1 MNLKS
6 KITLTFF
13 FAIFSIIS
21 FAQTGVVRGTI
32 KDAATDEDIIGA
44 TVRIDGTTLGASTDI
59 NGFFSIS
66 KVPVGK
72 RKVIISYV
80 SYKQKEIEVTA
91 ETDKVIEINT
101 TLQEDKVILQEVK
114 VVANRIT
121 GTEVSVISEI
131 KASQMIVSGIS
142 SAQIGKTLDR
152 NAAEVV
158 KRVPGVTIFG
168 NRFINIRGLNER
180 YNTVM
185 LNNVFTPSME
195 TDVRSFSF
203 DIIPSNQI
211 DRILIFKSPA
221 AELPGEFSGGV
232 VKIFTK
238 SIPDQ
243 NFLTIDLGGSYR
255 EGTTNKDF
263 FEPQHGNNYWLGFND
278 GYSDLPKFF
287 PATKNEINSAG
298 SERLAQ
304 IGQSLKN
311 NWTPLQSTAMPDL
324 RLSLTG
330 GFKIQ
335 KGGLRIGNFSAINY
349 SNAYTNFD
357 MQRNDFEFS
366 QIAKNGEAGEVFNFS
381 DKQYTHAVRLGVLH
395 NWAFRLNDKNTIEL
409 KNLFNQMSNGQF
421 VNRTGFDSGNKWNIR
436 SFDQVYRGIYSGQLV
451 GKHTL
456 IKDKTTLDW
465 VLGYNNSYRD
475 QPDYKRFRYN
485 IDGTTPTLLVPQ
497 GSAQTF
503 NLGRTNIQMIENS
516 YTGGVNLIQ
525 KIVVKKAAQKED
537 NKELELKMGVFYEMK
552 NRQFDARNLGYV
564 QASSAN
570 FNTGS
575 LPIEQIFAQ
584 GNINN
589 TTGVKIDEQTNPND
603 SYTAKNNLM
612 AYYVSGNY
620 SLTKKLNAIIGVR
633 VENNSQKLD
642 SYDLINN
649 PLNYNNT
656 KTNLLPSANITYNL
670 SEKSLFR
677 VAYGRTLNRPEFRE
691 IAPFSFYDFV
701 NNRNI
706 TGNPKLQNAQ
716 VQNVDFRY
724 EFYPTPSEIV
734 SIAGFY
740 KKFTNPIEVVFA
752 SGSNPNL
759 SFENAESAYS
769 SGIEL
774 ETRKS
779 LENLTKSS
787 FISKLSLTF
796 NAAFIYSRVKLNSS
810 IAANQSNNRPLQ
822 GQSPYVINGGLG
834 YSDSKKQLQINILYN
849 VIGKRIYAVGNNYG
863 FQYPDWYE
871 MPRNVIDVTF
881 SKGIGKSLLL
891 KGGVTDILNSRN
903 LVLQDGNQ
911 DRNFDIDTDQ
921 IIQSYR
927 SGRVYSLGLSYTF
940 NKK

>member
-1 MNLKS
+1 MNTKF
-6 KITLTFF
+6 KISFLFF
-13 FAIFSIIS
+13 FLFSIIS

-32 KDAATDEDIIGA
+32 KDAATNEDIIGA
-44 TVRIDGTTLGASTDI
+44 TVKIDGSTLGAATDI

-66 KVPVGK
+66 RVPVGK
-72 RKVIISYV
+72 KKVVISYV
-80 SYKQKEIEVTA
+80 SYKTKEIEINV
-91 ETDKVIEINT
+91 ESDKVIEINT
-101 TLQEDKVILQEVK
+101 TIQEDKVVLQEVK

-131 KASQMIVSGIS
+131 KASQMVVSGIS

-211 DRILIFKSPA
+211 DRILVFKSPA
-221 AELPGEFSGGV
+221 AELPAEFSGGV

-243 NFLTIDLGGSYR
+243 NFLTVDLGGSYR
-255 EGTTNKDF
+255 EGTTSKDF
-263 FEPQHGNNYWLGFND
+263 FEPQHGANYWTGFND

-287 PATKNEINSAG
+287 PTTKKEINGAG
-298 SERLAQ
+298 AERLSQ
-304 IGQSLKN
+304 IGQMLKN
-311 NWTPLQSTAMPDL
+311 NWTPLQSKAAPDL

-335 KGGLRIGNFSAINY
+335 KGALRIGNFSAVNY
-349 SNAYTNFD
+349 SNSYTNFN
-357 MQRNDFEFS
+357 MQRNDYEFS
-366 QIAKNGEAGEVFNFS
+366 QILKNGEAGEVFNFS
-381 DKQYTHAVRLGVLH
+381 DKQYTHAIRLGVLH
-395 NWAFRLNDKNTIEL
+395 NWAFRLNDNHTIEV

-421 VNRTGFDSGNKWNIR
+421 VNRTGFDSGNNWNIR
-436 SFDQVYRGIYSGQLV
+436 SFDQVYRGIYSGQV
-451 GKHTL
+451 TGKHTL
-456 IKDKTTLDW
+456 VKDKTTLDW
-465 VLGYNNSYRD
+465 VIGYNNSYRN

-485 IDGTTPTLLVPQ
+485 LDGTTPILLVPQ

-503 NLGRTNIQMIENS
+503 NLGRTNIQMTEGAI
-516 YTGGVNLIQ
+516 TGGVNLVQ
-525 KIVVKKAAQKED
+525 KLVVKKAAQKED

-570 FNTGS
+570 FNIGN
-575 LPIEQIFAQ
+575 LPIQQIFAP
-584 GNINN
+584 GNINS

-603 SYTAKNNLM
+603 SYNAKNNLL

-620 SLTKKLNAIIGVR
+620 SLTKRLNAILGVR
-633 VENNSQKLD
+633 VENNSQRLD
-642 SYDLINN
+642 SYDLVNN

-656 KTNLLPSANITYNL
+656 KTNVLPSANVTYNL

-677 VAYGRTLNRPEFRE
+677 MAYGQTLNRPEFRE

-706 TGNPKLQNAQ
+706 TGNPKLKNAQ

-769 SGIEL
+769 TGIEL
-774 ETRKS
+774 EARKS
-779 LENLTKSS
+779 LEGLSQSS
-787 FISKLSLTF
+787 FLNKLSLTF

-810 IAANQSNNRPLQ
+810 IAANQSDNRPLQ
-822 GQSPYVINGGLG
+822 GQSPYVINGGIG
-834 YSDSKKQLQINILYN
+834 YNDTKKQLQINILYN

-871 MPRNVIDVTF
+871 MPRNVVDVTF
-881 SKGIGKSLLL
+881 SKGLGKNLML
-891 KGGVTDILNSRN
+891 KGGVTDLLNARN

-911 DRNFDIDTDQ
+911 DKVFDINKDQ

-927 SGRVYSLGLSYTF
+927 AGRVYSLGLAYTF
-940 NKK
+940 NKR

>member
-1 MNLKS
+1 MNAKFKVSFLF
-6 KITLTFF
+6 LFL
-13 FAIFSIIS
+13 FSIIA

-44 TVRIDGTTLGASTDI
+44 TVKIDGSTLGAATDI
-59 NGFFSIS
+59 NGFFSIA

-72 RKVIISYV
+72 KKVIISYV
-80 SYKQKEIEVTA
+80 SYKTKEIEINVEA
-91 ETDKVIEINT
+91 DKVIEINT
-101 TLQEDKVILQEVK
+101 TIQEDKVVLQEVK

-131 KASQMIVSGIS
+131 KASQMVVSGIS

-211 DRILIFKSPA
+211 DRILVFKSPA
-221 AELPGEFSGGV
+221 AELPAEFSGGV

-243 NFLTIDLGGSYR
+243 NFLTVDMGGSYR
-255 EGTTNKDF
+255 EGTTSKDF
-263 FEPQHGNNYWLGFND
+263 FEPKHGANYWTGFND
-278 GYSDLPKFF
+278 GYSDLPKYF
-287 PATKNEINSAG
+287 PATKTDIINAG
-298 SERLAQ
+298 ADRLSQ
-304 IGQSLKN
+304 IGQMLKN
-311 NWTPLQSTAMPDL
+311 NWTPLQSKALPDL
-324 RLSLTG
+324 RFSMTG

-335 KGGLRIGNFSAINY
+335 KGELKIGNFSAVNY
-349 SNAYTNFD
+349 SNSYTNFE
-357 MQRNDFEFS
+357 MQRNDYEFS
-366 QIAKNGEAGEVFNFS
+366 QIMKNGEAGEVFNFN

-395 NWAFRLNDKNTIEL
+395 NWAFRLNEKNTIEF
-409 KNLFNQMSNGQF
+409 KNLFNQLSNGQF

-456 IKDKTTLDW
+456 IKDKTNIDW
-465 VLGYNNSYRD
+465 VVGYNNSYRD

-485 IDGTTPTLLVPQ
+485 LDGTTPILLVPQ

-503 NLGRTNIQMIENS
+503 NLGRTNIQMAEAS
-516 YTGGVNLIQ
+516 YTAGVNLVQ

-537 NKELELKMGVFYEMK
+537 KKELELKAGVYYELK
-552 NRQFDARNLGYV
+552 DRQFDARNLGYV

-570 FNTGS
+570 FNVGS
-575 LPIEQIFAQ
+575 LPIEQIFAP

-603 SYTAKNNLM
+603 SYTAKNTLL

-620 SLTKKLNAIIGVR
+620 SLTKKLNAIVGVR
-633 VENNSQKLD
+633 VENNTQKLD
-642 SYDLINN
+642 SYDLVNN
-649 PLNYNNT
+649 PLKYNNP
-656 KTNLLPSANITYNL
+656 KTNILPSTNVTYNF
-670 SEKSLFR
+670 SEKLLLR
-677 VAYGRTLNRPEFRE
+677 VAYGQTLNRPEFRE

-706 TGNPKLQNAQ
+706 TGNPNLRNAQ
-716 VQNVDFRY
+716 VQNVDLRY
-724 EFYPTPSEIV
+724 EFYPTPAEVV
-734 SIAGFY
+734 SIAAFY

-759 SFENAESAYS
+759 SFANAASAFS

-779 LENLTKSS
+779 LEGLTSS
-787 FISKLSLTF
+787 PFLNKLNVTF
-796 NAAFIYSRVKLNSS
+796 NAAFIYSRVKLSS
-810 IAANQSNNRPLQ
+810 DIAANQSNNRPLQ

-834 YSDSKKQLQINILYN
+834 YNDAKKQLQINILYN

-863 FQYPDWYE
+863 YQYPDWYE
-871 MPRNVIDVTF
+871 MPRNVVDVTF
-881 SKGIGKSLLL
+881 SKGIGKNLVL
-891 KGGVTDILNSRN
+891 KGGITDVLNARN

-911 DRNFDIDTDQ
+911 DGKFDINQDQ
-921 IIQSYR
+921 VIQSYR
-927 SGRVYSLGLSYTF
+927 AGRVYSLGVAYTF
-940 NKK
+940 SKK

>member
-1 MNLKS
+1 MNFKS
-6 KITLTFF
+6 KTAFTFLFLFFSFIT
-13 FAIFSIIS
+13 
-21 FAQTGVVRGTI
+21 FAQSGVVRGTI

-44 TVRIDGTTLGASTDI
+44 AVKIGNTTMGAATDI
-59 NGFFSIS
+59 NGFFSLS

-72 RKVIISYV
+72 QKVIISYV
-80 SYKQKEIEVTA
+80 SYKTKEIEITVEA
-91 ETDKVIEINT
+91 DKVLEINT
-101 TLQEDKVILQEVK
+101 TLQEDKVMLQEVK
-114 VVANRIT
+114 VVGQRIT
-121 GTEVSVISEI
+121 GTEISVISEI

-195 TDVRSFSF
+195 ADVRSFSF

-221 AELPGEFSGGV
+221 AELPAEFSGGV

-243 NFLTIDLGGSYR
+243 NFLTVDLGGSYR
-255 EGTTNKDF
+255 EGTTGKDF
-263 FEPQHGNNYWLGFND
+263 FEPQHGKNYSLGFND
-278 GYSDLPKFF
+278 GYSALPKFF
-287 PATKNEINSAG
+287 PATKNEINGAG
-298 SERLAQ
+298 AERLAQ
-304 IGQSLKN
+304 IGQSLRN
-311 NWTPLQSTAMPDL
+311 NWTPLQTTAIPDL
-324 RLSLTG
+324 RVSLTG
-330 GFKIQ
+330 GFRIQ
-335 KGGLRIGNFSAINY
+335 KGGLRIGNFSAVNY
-349 SNAYTNFD
+349 SKSYTNFD

-366 QIAKNGEAGEVFNFS
+366 QIARNGEAGEVFNFS
-381 DKQYTHAVRLGVLH
+381 DKQYTHAIRLGVLH
-395 NWAFRLNDKNTIEL
+395 NWAFRLNDNNTIEL

-421 VNRTGFDSGNKWNIR
+421 VNRSGFDTGNNWNIR

-456 IKDKTTLDW
+456 VKDKTNIDW
-465 VLGYNNSYRD
+465 VIGYNTSFRD

-485 IDGTTPTLLVPQ
+485 IDGTTPILLVPQ

-503 NLGRTNIQMIENS
+503 NLGRTNIQMTEDA
-516 YTGGVNLIQ
+516 YTGGVNLVQ
-525 KIVVKKAAQKED
+525 KIMVKKAAQKED
-537 NKELELKMGVFYEMK
+537 NKELELKLGAFYELK

-564 QASSAN
+564 QANSSK
-570 FNTGS
+570 FNIGE
-575 LPIEQIFAQ
+575 LPIEQIFAP
-584 GNINN
+584 GNINS

-603 SYTAKNNLM
+603 SYTAKNNML
-612 AYYVSGNY
+612 AFYASGNY

-633 VENNSQKLD
+633 VENNTQKLD
-642 SYDLINN
+642 SYDLVNN
-649 PLNYNNT
+649 PINYNNAR
-656 KTNLLPSANITYNL
+656 TNILPSANITYNL

-677 VAYGRTLNRPEFRE
+677 VAYGQTLNRPEFRE

-706 TGNPKLQNAQ
+706 TGNPNLQNAQ
-716 VQNVDFRY
+716 VQNLDFRY
-724 EFYPTPSEIV
+724 EFYPTPAEII

-740 KKFTNPIEVVFA
+740 KKFTNPIEVIFA
-752 SGSNPNL
+752 NGSNPNL
-759 SFENAESAYS
+759 SFENAASAYS
-769 SGIEL
+769 TGIEL
-774 ETRKS
+774 EARKS
-779 LENLTKSS
+779 LENLTKSP
-787 FISKLSLTF
+787 FLNKMSLTF
-796 NAAFIYSRVKLNSS
+796 NAAFIYSRVKLTDA
-810 IAANQSNNRPLQ
+810 IAANQSDNRPLQ

-834 YSDSKKQLQINILYN
+834 YNDTKKQLQINLLYN

-871 MPRNVIDVTF
+871 MPRNVVDITF
-881 SKGIGKSLLL
+881 SKGIGKNLIL
-891 KGGVTDILNSRN
+891 KGGITDLLNARN

-911 DRNFDIDTDQ
+911 DNVFDIDTDQ
-921 IIQSYR
+921 IIQSFR
-927 SGRVYSLGLSYTF
+927 SGRVYSLGIAYTF

>member
-1 MNLKS
+1 MNAKFKVSFL
-6 KITLTFF
+6 FF
-13 FAIFSIIS
+13 FLFSIIA

-44 TVRIDGTTLGASTDI
+44 TVKIDGSTLGAATDI
-59 NGFFSIS
+59 NGFFSIA
-66 KVPVGK
+66 KVPAGK
-72 RKVIISYV
+72 KKVIISYV
-80 SYKQKEIEVTA
+80 SYKTKEIEINVEA
-91 ETDKVIEINT
+91 DKVIEINT
-101 TLQEDKVILQEVK
+101 TIQEDKVVLQEVK

-131 KASQMIVSGIS
+131 KASQMVVSGIS

-211 DRILIFKSPA
+211 DRILVFKSPA
-221 AELPGEFSGGV
+221 AELPAEFSGGV

-243 NFLTIDLGGSYR
+243 NFLTVDMGGSYR
-255 EGTTNKDF
+255 EGTTSKDF
-263 FEPQHGNNYWLGFND
+263 FEPKHGANYWTGFND

-287 PATKNEINSAG
+287 PATKADIINAG
-298 SERLAQ
+298 ADRLAQ
-304 IGQSLKN
+304 IGQMLKN
-311 NWTPLQSTAMPDL
+311 NWTPLQSKALPDL
-324 RLSLTG
+324 RFSMTG

-335 KGGLRIGNFSAINY
+335 KGELKIGNFSAVNY
-349 SNAYTNFD
+349 SNSYTNFE
-357 MQRNDFEFS
+357 MQRNDYEFS
-366 QIAKNGEAGEVFNFS
+366 QIMKNGEAGEVFNFN

-395 NWAFRLNDKNTIEL
+395 NWAFRLNEKNTIEF
-409 KNLFNQMSNGQF
+409 KNLFNQLSNGQF

-456 IKDKTTLDW
+456 VKDKTNIDW
-465 VLGYNNSYRD
+465 VVGYNNSYRD

-485 IDGTTPTLLVPQ
+485 LDGTTPILLVPQ

-503 NLGRTNIQMIENS
+503 NLGRTNIQMTEAS
-516 YTGGVNLIQ
+516 YTAGVNLVQ

-537 NKELELKMGVFYEMK
+537 NKELELKAGVYYELK
-552 NRQFDARNLGYV
+552 DRQFDARNLGYV

-570 FNTGS
+570 FNIGS
-575 LPIEQIFAQ
+575 LPIEQIFAP

-603 SYTAKNNLM
+603 SYTAKNTLL

-620 SLTKKLNAIIGVR
+620 SLTKKLNAIVGVR
-633 VENNSQKLD
+633 VENNTQKLD
-642 SYDLINN
+642 SYDLVNN
-649 PLNYNNT
+649 PLEYNNP
-656 KTNLLPSANITYNL
+656 KTNILPSTNVTYNF
-670 SEKSLFR
+670 SEKSLLR
-677 VAYGRTLNRPEFRE
+677 VAYGQTLNRPEFRE

-706 TGNPKLQNAQ
+706 TGNPNLRNAQ
-716 VQNVDFRY
+716 VQNVDLRY
-724 EFYPTPSEIV
+724 EFYPTPAEVV
-734 SIAGFY
+734 SIAAFY

-759 SFENAESAYS
+759 SFANAASAFS

-779 LENLTKSS
+779 LEGLTSS
-787 FISKLSLTF
+787 PFLNKLNVTF
-796 NAAFIYSRVKLNSS
+796 NAAFIYSRVKLSS
-810 IAANQSNNRPLQ
+810 DIAANQSNNRPLQ

-834 YSDSKKQLQINILYN
+834 YNDAKKQLQINILYN

-863 FQYPDWYE
+863 YQYPDWYE
-871 MPRNVIDVTF
+871 MPRNVVDVTF
-881 SKGIGKSLLL
+881 SKGIGKNLVL
-891 KGGVTDILNSRN
+891 KGGITDVLNARN

-911 DRNFDIDTDQ
+911 DGKFDINQDQ
-921 IIQSYR
+921 VIQSYR
-927 SGRVYSLGLSYTF
+927 AGRVYSLGVAYTF
-940 NKK
+940 SKK

>member
-1 MNLKS
+1 MNAKFKVSFLF
-6 KITLTFF
+6 LFL
-13 FAIFSIIS
+13 FSIIA

-44 TVRIDGTTLGASTDI
+44 TVKIDGSTLGAATDI
-59 NGFFSIS
+59 NGFFSIA

-72 RKVIISYV
+72 KKVIISYV
-80 SYKQKEIEVTA
+80 SYKTKEIEINVEA
-91 ETDKVIEINT
+91 DKVIEINT
-101 TLQEDKVILQEVK
+101 TIQEDKVVLQEVK

-131 KASQMIVSGIS
+131 KASQMVVSGIS

-211 DRILIFKSPA
+211 DRILVFKSPA
-221 AELPGEFSGGV
+221 AELPAEFSGGV

-243 NFLTIDLGGSYR
+243 NFLTVDMGGSYR
-255 EGTTNKDF
+255 EGTTSKDF
-263 FEPQHGNNYWLGFND
+263 FEPKHGANYWTGFND
-278 GYSDLPKFF
+278 GYSDLPKYF
-287 PATKNEINSAG
+287 PATKTDIINAG
-298 SERLAQ
+298 ADRLSQ
-304 IGQSLKN
+304 IGQMLKN
-311 NWTPLQSTAMPDL
+311 NWTPLQSKALPDL
-324 RLSLTG
+324 RFSMTG

-335 KGGLRIGNFSAINY
+335 KGELKIGNFSAVNY
-349 SNAYTNFD
+349 SNSYTNFE
-357 MQRNDFEFS
+357 MQRNDYEFS
-366 QIAKNGEAGEVFNFS
+366 QIMKNGEAGEVFNFN

-395 NWAFRLNDKNTIEL
+395 NWAFRLNEKNTIEF
-409 KNLFNQMSNGQF
+409 KNLFNQLSNGQF

-456 IKDKTTLDW
+456 VKDKTNIDW
-465 VLGYNNSYRD
+465 VVGYNNSYRD

-485 IDGTTPTLLVPQ
+485 LDGTTPILLVPQ

-503 NLGRTNIQMIENS
+503 NLGRTNIQMTEAS
-516 YTGGVNLIQ
+516 YTAGVNLVQ

-537 NKELELKMGVFYEMK
+537 NKELELKAGVYYELK

-570 FNTGS
+570 FNIGS
-575 LPIEQIFAQ
+575 LPIEQIFAP

-603 SYTAKNNLM
+603 SYTAKNTLL

-620 SLTKKLNAIIGVR
+620 SLTKKLNAIVGVR
-633 VENNSQKLD
+633 VENNTQKLD
-642 SYDLINN
+642 SYDLVNN
-649 PLNYNNT
+649 PLKYNNP
-656 KTNLLPSANITYNL
+656 KTNILPSTNVTYNF
-670 SEKSLFR
+670 SEKLLLR
-677 VAYGRTLNRPEFRE
+677 VAYGQTLNRPEFRE

-706 TGNPKLQNAQ
+706 TGNPNLRNAQ
-716 VQNVDFRY
+716 VQNVDLRY
-724 EFYPTPSEIV
+724 EFYPTPAEVV
-734 SIAGFY
+734 SIAAFY

-759 SFENAESAYS
+759 SFANAASAFS

-779 LENLTKSS
+779 LEGLTSS
-787 FISKLSLTF
+787 PFLNKLNVTF
-796 NAAFIYSRVKLNSS
+796 NAAFIYSRVKLSYD

-834 YSDSKKQLQINILYN
+834 YNDAKKQLQINILYN

-863 FQYPDWYE
+863 YQYPDWYE
-871 MPRNVIDVTF
+871 MPRNVVDVTF
-881 SKGIGKSLLL
+881 SKGIGKNLVL
-891 KGGVTDILNSRN
+891 KGGITDVLNARN

-911 DRNFDIDTDQ
+911 DGKFDINQDQ
-921 IIQSYR
+921 VIQSYR
-927 SGRVYSLGLSYTF
+927 AGRVYSLGVAYTF
-940 NKK
+940 SKK

>member
-1 MNLKS
+1 MNAKFKVSFL
-6 KITLTFF
+6 FF
-13 FAIFSIIS
+13 FLFSIIA

-44 TVRIDGTTLGASTDI
+44 TVKIDGSTLGAATDI
-59 NGFFSIS
+59 NGFFSIA
-66 KVPVGK
+66 KVPAGK
-72 RKVIISYV
+72 KKVIISYV
-80 SYKQKEIEVTA
+80 SYKTKEIEINVEA
-91 ETDKVIEINT
+91 DKVIEINT
-101 TLQEDKVILQEVK
+101 TIQEDKVVLQEVK

-131 KASQMIVSGIS
+131 KASQMVVSGIS

-211 DRILIFKSPA
+211 DRILVFKSPA
-221 AELPGEFSGGV
+221 AELPAEFSGGV

-243 NFLTIDLGGSYR
+243 NFLTVDMGGSYR
-255 EGTTNKDF
+255 EGTTSKDF
-263 FEPQHGNNYWLGFND
+263 FEPKHGANYWTGFND
-278 GYSDLPKFF
+278 GYSDLPKYF
-287 PATKNEINSAG
+287 PATKTDIINAG
-298 SERLAQ
+298 ADRLAQ
-304 IGQSLKN
+304 IGQMLKN
-311 NWTPLQSTAMPDL
+311 NWTPLQSKALPDL
-324 RLSLTG
+324 RFSMTG

-335 KGGLRIGNFSAINY
+335 KGELKIGNFSAVNY
-349 SNAYTNFD
+349 SNSYTNFE
-357 MQRNDFEFS
+357 MQRNDYEFS
-366 QIAKNGEAGEVFNFS
+366 QIMKNGEAGEVFNFN

-395 NWAFRLNDKNTIEL
+395 NWAFRLNEKNTIEF
-409 KNLFNQMSNGQF
+409 KNLFNQLSNGQF

-456 IKDKTTLDW
+456 VKDKTNIDW
-465 VLGYNNSYRD
+465 VVGYNNSYRD

-485 IDGTTPTLLVPQ
+485 LDGTTPILLVPQ

-503 NLGRTNIQMIENS
+503 NLGRTNIQMTEAS
-516 YTGGVNLIQ
+516 YTAGVNLVQ

-537 NKELELKMGVFYEMK
+537 NKELELKAGVYYEVK
-552 NRQFDARNLGYV
+552 DRQFDARNLGYV

-570 FNTGS
+570 FNIGS
-575 LPIEQIFAQ
+575 LPIEQIFAP

-603 SYTAKNNLM
+603 SYTAKNTLL

-620 SLTKKLNAIIGVR
+620 SLTKKLNAIVGVR
-633 VENNSQKLD
+633 VENNTQKLD
-642 SYDLINN
+642 SYDLVNN
-649 PLNYNNT
+649 PLKYNNP
-656 KTNLLPSANITYNL
+656 KTNILPSTNVTYNF
-670 SEKSLFR
+670 SEKSLLR
-677 VAYGRTLNRPEFRE
+677 VAYGQTLNRPEFRE

-706 TGNPKLQNAQ
+706 TGNPNLRNAQ

-724 EFYPTPSEIV
+724 EFYPTPAEVV
-734 SIAGFY
+734 SIAAFY

-759 SFENAESAYS
+759 SFANAASAFS

-779 LENLTKSS
+779 LEGLTSS
-787 FISKLSLTF
+787 PFLNKLNVTF
-796 NAAFIYSRVKLNSS
+796 NAAFIYSRVKLSS
-810 IAANQSNNRPLQ
+810 DIAANQSNNRPLQ

-834 YSDSKKQLQINILYN
+834 YNDAKKQLQINILYN

-863 FQYPDWYE
+863 YQYPDWYE
-871 MPRNVIDVTF
+871 MPRNVVDVTF
-881 SKGIGKSLLL
+881 SKGIGKNLVL
-891 KGGVTDILNSRN
+891 KGGITDVLNARN

-911 DRNFDIDTDQ
+911 DGKFDINQDQ
-921 IIQSYR
+921 VIQSYR
-927 SGRVYSLGLSYTF
+927 AGRVYSLGVAYTF
-940 NKK
+940 SKK